1 MNEFTNTFP
10 ISNTSI
16 NYILEENIPEEQ
28 INNVNEPNSVCNI
41 NRGHLVLTEEGNVKY
56 QAGNYIE
63 ALLLYKEAISD
74 LKSPLATFP
83 CRELAVLFGNMS
95 DCHMQLDDIEQ
106 SYKDAVA
113 CNRYDPKCYK
123 VCYYYDYIVITL
135 TFFRISPKLLVNCR
149 LPLNCSNILYS
160 SFIVIAHPAQTDTFQ
175 LSSALCFCCCS
186 DHLLCSDWLNL
197 KIFFSAITWLI

>member
-41 NRGHLVLTEEGNVKY
+41 NRGHLVLTEEGNIKY
-56 QAGNYIE
+56 LTGNYRE

-74 LKSPLATFP
+74 LKSQLAIFP
-83 CRELAVLFGNMS
+83 CRDLAVLFGNMS

-106 SYKDAVA
+106 SCKAAVT
-113 CNRYDPKCYK
+113 CVRYDPACYK
-123 VCYYYDYIVITL
+123 VCYHYDYIVITL
-135 TFFRISPKLLVNCR
+135 TFCRISPKFLVNCR
-149 LPLNCSNILYS
+149 LPLNCSKILYS
-160 SFIVIAHPAQTDTFQ
+160 SFIVIAHPAQIDNTFH
-175 LSSALCFCCCS
+175 LSSALCF
-186 DHLLCSDWLNL
+186 LLLFRSF
-197 KIFFSAITWLI
+197 IMF